1 MSLALHAAPVEHEQS
16 NSSGIVRPPPDQP
29 GKVESVKKRMNVKS
43 FDDDEDDTNVEIA
56 PTEPPPETTGIG
68 PDRWSSQGAHIE
80 PFEPISI
87 PTGDSE
93 KQATTNTDKLDYL
106 IHLLESQNDV
116 KNGSVTEDLI
126 LYSFLGIFII
136 FVLDNF
142 NRAGKYC
149 R

>member
-1 MSLALHAAPVEHEQS
+1 MSLALHAAPVEHEQ
-16 NSSGIVRPPPDQP
+16 NTSSVATTINP
-29 GKVESVKKRMNVKS
+29 GPSGRVESVKKRMNIKS
-43 FDDDEDDTNVEIA
+43 FDDDDDDDDGATGMVA
-56 PTEPPPETTGIG
+56 PPQPPAVDIG
-68 PDRWSSQGAHIE
+68 PKQWSSQGSSVE
-80 PFEPISI
+80 PFEPIALPVYS
-87 PTGDSE
+87 SE
-93 KQATTNTDKLDYL
+93 VAGSDTDKLDYL
-106 IHLLESQNDV
+106 IHLLEAQNDI